1 MAGNRETAIKE
12 KDFTLTFCQVISAL
26 AVMILHTNVCFWVF
40 SATHPYWVSANV
52 IESIFYFAVP
62 VFFMITGIT
71 LADYKDSYSTKTF
84 FKKRIGKT
92 FVPYIVWSVLAVLF
106 MLATG
111 SLKTSDLTP
120 DWLIRSLVRTDNIIT
135 YYWFFGALFVFYLLM
150 PFIASIKRER
160 KSIVFR
166 YHIIVFFIGNVLIF
180 FILRLYGV
188 DPLLIDSIDIG
199 LGNLIFIFLGYYIYK
214 NPPALHTK
222 IFIYILSA
230 LGLMVH
236 MVGTY
241 MLSMN
246 TGHLDVLFKGYSNFP
261 SILYSLGV
269 FVMLRDIA
277 LKIREVERL
286 RKIIEWLG
294 QYTFAVFLLHWFIIN
309 ITKLI
314 ILPNPV
320 SLEYRLF
327 FPVLL
332 YAVIVLITWCL
343 RKIPVIRK
351 VVP

>member
-1 MAGNRETAIKE
+1 
-12 KDFTLTFCQVISAL
+12 
-26 AVMILHTNVCFWVF
+26 
-40 SATHPYWVSANV
+40 
-52 IESIFYFAVP
+52 
-62 VFFMITGIT
+62 
-71 LADYKDSYSTKTF
+71 
-84 FKKRIGKT
+84 
-92 FVPYIVWSVLAVLF
+92 
-106 MLATG
+106 
-111 SLKTSDLTP
+111 
-120 DWLIRSLVRTDNIIT
+120 
-135 YYWFFGALFVFYLLM
+135 
-150 PFIASIKRER
+150 
-160 KSIVFR
+160 
-166 YHIIVFFIGNVLIF
+166 
-180 FILRLYGV
+180 
-188 DPLLIDSIDIG
+188 
-199 LGNLIFIFLGYYIYK
+199 
-214 NPPALHTK
+214 
-222 IFIYILSA
+222 
-230 LGLMVH
+230 
-236 MVGTY
+236 

>member
-1 MAGNRETAIKE
+1 MTDRIYKRL
-12 KDFTLTFCQVISAL
+12 DRYAL
-26 AVMILHTNVCFWVF
+26 RVCDEI
-40 SATHPYWVSANV
+40 N
-52 IESIFYFAVP
+52 
-62 VFFMITGIT
+62 
-71 LADYKDSYSTKTF
+71 
-84 FKKRIGKT
+84 
-92 FVPYIVWSVLAVLF
+92 
-106 MLATG
+106 
-111 SLKTSDLTP
+111 
-120 DWLIRSLVRTDNIIT
+120 
-135 YYWFFGALFVFYLLM
+135 FGY
-150 PFIASIKRER
+150 
-160 KSIVFR
+160 
-166 YHIIVFFIGNVLIF
+166 LIF

-241 MLSMN
+241 TLSMN